1 MDLKPPRTSGLRDA
15 PLATA
20 KWAESDEIAPLRYD
34 AGSDQFWIGR
44 ASLTPDGKP
53 KPIGYADDR
62 HVCLVSG
69 SRGGKGTTVILNNLI
84 SWPGSVVCIDPK
96 GENATIAATRRG
108 PGSTYASGMGQA
120 VHVLDPFRTADV
132 PDDLRSRFNPLDT
145 IDPESD
151 EAIDEAARIA
161 DALIVPNDKDPF
173 WSESARSLLKGV
185 ILHVLSDEAFEG
197 RRNLV
202 TVRQLVTRGDFE
214 AIEQLKAIEHENIPG
229 AHPMLWEGLR
239 TSQAYGGVL
248 AGIGE
253 TIGTMCEDAP
263 KTYAGVLQTV
273 DRNTEF
279 IDSPA
284 MKACLEVSDFE
295 LSDLKTDPKGVSL
308 FLSLPQRYMGTHY
321 RWLRMMV
328 SLVATEMEK
337 TRGQPASGHRVL
349 VCLDEFAGLKRM
361 EVIEQAAAQIA
372 GFGVKLFF
380 CLQSLGQLKETYKEG
395 WETFLGNAGL
405 KLFFHIEDQFTRE
418 YISRQLGEAELTRQT
433 ASEGKGLNVAAA
445 GASRSPGMGL
455 LSLIADNLNL
465 QSSEGIHKTRLI
477 APEEVG
483 QIFARV
489 DDPAHDA
496 FPGLGLALVPGKNPI
511 IVKRANYFSEPVF
524 AGQFDPHPDHA
535 APPTLQDRQEAPAE
549 RVEDD
554 SEPMNPALLDYG
566 LGAGLIAFLGIAAHR
581 ITTVG
586 GAVDHAGLKIVI
598 PIAVVMLAGFLYDFI
613 RKSILRIERPMNDN
627 QFFMALGLWLAGF
640 LALAYGTPAFDAVA
654 LSLWSSSP

>member
-1 MDLKPPRTSGLRDA
+1 MDLKPPRTSGSRDA

-20 KWAESDEIAPLRYD
+20 KWAESDEVAPLRYE

-44 ASLTPDGKP
+44 AALSQGGKP
-53 KPIGYADDR
+53 MPIGYADDR

-69 SRGGKGTTVILNNLI
+69 SRGGKGTTVILNNLV
-84 SWPGSVVCIDPK
+84 SWPGSLVCIDPK
-96 GENATIAATRRG
+96 GENATVAAARRG
-108 PGSTYASGMGQA
+108 PGSEYSQGMGQA

-132 PDDLRSRFNPLDT
+132 SDNLRARFNPLDT
-145 IDPESD
+145 IHPEGD

-173 WSESARSLLKGV
+173 WSESARALLKGV
-185 ILHVLSDEAFEG
+185 ILHVLSEDTYEG

-214 AIEQLKAIEHENIPG
+214 AIEQLKEIEHENIPG

-380 CLQSLGQLKETYKEG
+380 CLQSLGQLKEVYKEG

-405 KLFFHIEDQFTRE
+405 KVFFHIEDQFTRE

-433 ASEGKGLNVAAA
+433 ASEGKGLNVGAASM
-445 GASRSPGMGL
+445 SRSPGMGL
-455 LSLIADNLNL
+455 VSLLADNLNL

-483 QIFARV
+483 QLLARI
-489 DDPAHDA
+489 DDPAHEA

-511 IVKRANYFSEPVF
+511 IVKRSNYFSEALL
-524 AGQFDPHPDHA
+524 AGKFDPHPDHK
-535 APPTLQDRQEAPAE
+535 APPTLQERAEAPPE
-549 RVEDD
+549 RVEADR
-554 SEPMNPALLDYG
+554 EPMNPAVMDYG
-566 LGAGLIAFLGIAAHR
+566 LAAGLIAFLGIAAHR

-586 GAVDHAGLKIVI
+586 DAVDHAGLKIII
-598 PIAVVMLAGFLYDFI
+598 PIACVMLGGFAYDLI
-613 RKSILRIERPMNDN
+613 RKHVLRFAVPMIDN
-627 QFFMALGLWLAGF
+627 QFFVAIGVWLATF
-640 LALAYGTPAFDAVA
+640 LAIAYTIPAFDTVA
-654 LSLWSSSP
+654 LSLWSSS

>member
-1 MDLKPPRTSGLRDA
+1 MDLKPPRTSGSRDA

-20 KWAESDEIAPLRYD
+20 KWAESDEIAPLRYE
-34 AGSDQFWIGR
+34 AGSDQFWMGR
-44 ASLTPDGKP
+44 APITKDGKP
-53 KPIGYADDR
+53 MPIGYADDR

-84 SWPGSVVCIDPK
+84 SWPGSLVCIDPK
-96 GENATIAATRRG
+96 GENATIAAARRG
-108 PGSTYASGMGQA
+108 PGSNYAQGMGQA

-132 PDDLRSRFNPLDT
+132 PEEIRGRLNPLDT
-145 IDPESD
+145 IDPASD

-173 WSESARSLLKGV
+173 WSESARALLKGV
-185 ILHVLSDEAFEG
+185 ILHVLSDDAFEG

-202 TVRQLVTRGDFE
+202 TVRKLVTRGDFE
-214 AIEQLKAIEHENIPG
+214 AVEQLKAIEHENIPG
-229 AHPMLWEGLR
+229 AHPMLWEALR
-239 TSQAYGGVL
+239 SSSAYDGVL

-253 TIGTMCEDAP
+253 TIGSMCEDAP

-284 MKACLEVSDFE
+284 MRACLETSDFE
-295 LSDLKTDPKGVSL
+295 VSDLKTDPKGVSL

-361 EVIEQAAAQIA
+361 QVIEEAAAQIA

-380 CLQSLGQLKETYKEG
+380 CLQSLGQLKEVYKEG

-405 KLFFHIEDQFTRE
+405 KMFFHIEDQFTRE
-418 YISRQLGEAELTRQT
+418 YLSRQLGEAELLRKT
-433 ASEGKGLNVAAA
+433 ASEGKGLNM
-445 GASRSPGMGL
+445 ASMGGKGSGGMGL
-455 LSLIADNLNL
+455 LSLIGDNLNL

-477 APEEVG
+477 APEEIG
-483 QIFARV
+483 QIFARI

-511 IVKRANYFSEPVF
+511 IVKRANYFTEPLF
-524 AGQFDPHPDHA
+524 SGRFDPHPDHQV
-535 APPTLQDRQEAPAE
+535 PPTLTERQEAPQAI
-549 RVEDD
+549 VGEDK
-554 SEPMNPALLDYG
+554 EPIDPALLDNG
-566 LGAGLIAFLGIAAHR
+566 VGAGLIAFLGITAHR

-586 GAVDHAGLKIVI
+586 DAVDHAGLKIII
-598 PIAVVMLAGFLYDFI
+598 PIAAVILAAFLYDQL
-613 RKSILRIERPMNDN
+613 RKHILRLERPMNDN
-627 QFFMALGLWLAGF
+627 QFFIALAVWLSAF
-640 LALAYGTPAFDAVA
+640 LAIAYSTEFFDALV
-654 LSLWSSSP
+654 LSFWSPSP